1 MSPWL
6 WLTVGVLLAVIEV
19 FAPGFFFLW
28 LGIGAVLT
36 AAIGW
41 LAPALPW
48 QAQFLAFAALALL
61 SVLGWFAWR
70 RRVAASAPLSRLNR
84 RAAQQLGAVGP
95 LVEALQGGRG
105 RVRLGDTTWPV
116 IGPDLPVGT
125 RVRVAR
131 VDNDRLVV
139 EPAGDG
145 RPEA

>member
-6 WLTVGVLLAVIEV
+6 WLTLGVVLAVIEV

-28 LGIGAVLT
+28 LGIGAALT
-36 AAIGW
+36 AAISW
-41 LAPALPW
+41 LAPSLPW
-48 QAQFLAFAALALL
+48 QAQVLAFAALALV

-70 RRVAASAPLSRLNR
+70 RRMAGRTPKSRLNR

-95 LVEALQGGRG
+95 LVEALEGGRG

-116 IGPDLPVGT
+116 TGPDLPAGT
-125 RVRVAR
+125 HVRIAR
-131 VDNDRLVV
+131 VDNDRLIV

-145 RPEA
+145 RADA

>member
-6 WLTVGVLLAVIEV
+6 WLTLGVVLAVIEV

-28 LGIGAVLT
+28 LGIGAALT
-36 AAIGW
+36 AAISW
-41 LAPALPW
+41 LAPSLPW
-48 QAQFLAFAALALL
+48 QAQVLAFAALALV

-70 RRVAASAPLSRLNR
+70 RRMAGRTPKSRLNR

-95 LVEALQGGRG
+95 LVEALEGGRG

-116 IGPDLPVGT
+116 PGPDLPAGT
-125 RVRVAR
+125 HVRIAR
-131 VDNDRLVV
+131 VDNDRLIV

-145 RPEA
+145 RADA